1 MPGCRFRPPM
11 PLASLVECLWYWEGA
26 PTPHRQERL
35 LPNAE
40 AAIIFNLRD
49 DPIVIYDDG
58 GRAAHLGKIAF
69 SGARSNCFII
79 DCEQQE
85 RVIGVQFR
93 PGGAF
98 PFFPMPISAMED
110 GSFALADLWGAEAAL
125 VRERILAAVQPHAM
139 LRTLARCLLERM
151 HARRVL
157 DPAVLYAARQ
167 LGTAHASFGMDG
179 IGGVT
184 GVAGVT
190 RQIGL
195 SQRRFRQLFHEQVG
209 VAPKTFHRVRRFQ
222 HTLTYLRSAARVRW
236 AEVAAAC
243 GYYDQAHLCH
253 EFAQLA
259 GMSPAVYLAT
269 ATPHLNHV
277 PVVE

>member
-1 MPGCRFRPPM
+1 MPGYRFRPPM
-11 PLASLVECLWYWEGA
+11 PLGALVECLWYWEGA
-26 PTPHRQERL
+26 PTPHHQERL

-49 DPIVIYDDG
+49 DPIVIYEES

-69 SGARSNCFII
+69 SGARSSCFII

-110 GSFALADLWGAEAAL
+110 GSFALTDLWGAEAAL
-125 VRERILAAVQPHAM
+125 VRERILEAVHPQAM
-139 LRTLARCLLERM
+139 LRTLASCLLERM
-151 HARRVL
+151 HARRGVL
-157 DPAVLYAARQ
+157 APAVLYAAR
-167 LGTAHASFGMDG
+167 LLDAPYTFS
-179 IGGVT
+179 GVD
-184 GVAGVT
+184 AVT
-190 RQIGL
+190 RQIGV

-222 HTLTYLRSAARVRW
+222 HTLTYLRRTERVRW

-259 GMSPAVYLAT
+259 GMSPTVYLST
-269 ATPHLNHV
+269 ATPHLNHL